1 MSRGALTPRASH
13 PAVRF
18 PASNA
23 RPSPLPQTATSA
35 DDRLKQQ
42 KPTSN
47 GTLTAEEW

>member
-23 RPSPLPQTATSA
+23 RPSPLPQLTACPAETSPLTQSA
-35 DDRLKQQ
+35 PARQ
-42 KPTSN
+42 
-47 GTLTAEEW
+47 TLT